1 MNKTTFIFIFFLV
14 FYSVGFGQ
22 CTDSLYIKLHFLYGS
37 KPKAEYKV
45 SEKKR
50 FGGLHGGHVTIE
62 VDDTVFGFNPKGSY
76 HIFANNKKPHGA
88 WKAEPLKY
96 WVLDTT
102 SEKYTSFIIPVT
114 QDQYDSVKNILT
126 QYVKNTPYDYALFGY
141 RCAAAS
147 WDVLSQAGILD
158 EHSRTWE
165 IYGCFIPKPQRRK
178 MFRRADNLNATIIRH
193 DGRDSRKWEKDRRR
207 FR

>member
-1 MNKTTFIFIFFLV
+1 MSKALIILTLFLIFGSSC
-14 FYSVGFGQ
+14 YTQ
-22 CTDSLYIKLHFLYGS
+22 ETDSLFIKLHFLYGS
-37 KPKAEYKV
+37 KPKHNTKD

-62 VDDTVFGFNPKGSY
+62 VDETVFGFNPKGSY

-88 WKAEPLKY
+88 WRAEPLKY
-96 WVLDTT
+96 WVLDTA

-114 QDQYDSVKNILT
+114 QEQYDSVKNILT
-126 QYVKNTPYDYALFGY
+126 RYVQNTPYDYALFGY

-165 IYGCFIPKPQRRK
+165 IYGCFIPKPERRK
-178 MFRRADNLNATIIRH
+178 MFRRAEELNAIIVRKE
-193 DGRDSRKWEKDRRR
+193 GRNTRKWEKDKRK